1 MLEIIPNI
9 VVSMP
14 AQLFTLRGK
23 FQACANGKI
32 YIGKIDTD
40 PTLPKNQ
47 IQVYLENEEGSTFPA
62 SQPIMINHAGFPVYH
77 G

>member
-1 MLEIIPNI
+1 MSEIIPNI

-40 PTLPKNQ
+40 PTLPKN
-47 IQVYLENEEGSTFPA
+47 
-62 SQPIMINHAGFPVYH
+62 
-77 G
+77 